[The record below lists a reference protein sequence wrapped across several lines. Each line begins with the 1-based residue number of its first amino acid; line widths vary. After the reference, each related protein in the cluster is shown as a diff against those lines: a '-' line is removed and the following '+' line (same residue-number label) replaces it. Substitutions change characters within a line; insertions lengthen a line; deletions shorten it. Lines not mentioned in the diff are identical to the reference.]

1 MYSVDTRQLLKEGK
15 LLTLAD
21 SRYVLLEFLPGTAYS
36 KIFSAVRQMQMA
48 GYVPILAHVERY
60 HVLREEGRLEERN
73 TNSQKQID
81 EKSLLL
87 NQEKLL
93 RENCSLELSKI
104 QLESS
109 ALEQQLSFISENENR
124 VIGEI
129 RKLKRR
135 RCFSGSR

>member
-1 MYSVDTRQLLKEGK
+1 
-15 LLTLAD
+15 
-21 SRYVLLEFLPGTAYS
+21 
-36 KIFSAVRQMQMA
+36 
-48 GYVPILAHVERY
+48 
-60 HVLREEGRLEERN
+60 EEGRLEERN

-129 RKLKRR
+129 RKLKDEDASLEAGKKAHVVLLDQDLELKAVIKDGVKIR
-135 RCFSGSR
+135 